1 MRTHK
6 LQLVTAK
13 ARWLAL
19 IYAVHMVPLQV
30 HKPHATITAGN
41 RQKPQ
46 TPLEGSKL
54 CLSSVGAD
62 LIGLLIDVNALAD
75 GNVISNGLVTPYV
88 AWNTG
93 NSICLQPV
101 YLILC
106 VCVYIYTYITY

>member
-1 MRTHK
+1 
-6 LQLVTAK
+6 
-13 ARWLAL
+13 
-19 IYAVHMVPLQV
+19 MVPLQV

-41 RQKPQ
+41 RKKKI
-46 TPLEGSKL
+46 PLEGSKL

-106 VCVYIYTYITY
+106 VCVYIYIYVYHLLKFSGPLF